1 MRDFSPFNFGT
12 IVAYLVPGF
21 IVLWAVSFHS
31 AIVQGWLSMSA
42 ATAPTVGDLLYA
54 TLASLAA
61 GVTVSAIRWA
71 VIDTLHHHTG
81 LPPPRWNFALL
92 PERLAAFQMLV
103 EDHYVYYKFYAN
115 ALVAL
120 VFLYV
125 AWRTS
130 ATATVNQWR
139 LDAAFFVLCIVLFIG
154 SRDALRRYYRRAE
167 QLFSTKHEKGGEK
180 HDERQR
186 SGPP

>member
-1 MRDFSPFNFGT
+1 MSP
-12 IVAYLVPGF
+12 
-21 IVLWAVSFHS
+21 
-31 AIVQGWLSMSA
+31 
-42 ATAPTVGDLLYA
+42 ATAPEVGDLLYA

-61 GVTVSAIRWA
+61 GVTVSAVRWA

-81 LPPPRWNFALL
+81 LRPPRWNFALL

-115 ALVAL
+115 TLVAL
-120 VFLYV
+120 GFFYV
-125 AWRTS
+125 AWRTTV
-130 ATATVNQWR
+130 AAAVNQHG
-139 LDAAFFVLCIVLFIG
+139 LDVAFCAIGVVLFIG

-167 QLFSTKHEKGGEK
+167 QLFSTDDSKGGEK

-186 SGPP
+186 SGSP

>member
-1 MRDFSPFNFGT
+1 VREISPFNFGT

-31 AIVQGWLSMSA
+31 ATVRGWLNIST

-61 GVTVSAIRWA
+61 GVTVSALRWA
-71 VIDTLHHHTG
+71 VIDTLHHRTG

-92 PERLAAFQMLV
+92 PDRLAAFQMLV

-115 ALVAL
+115 TLVAL
-120 VFLYV
+120 GFLYA
-125 AWRTS
+125 AWRTAS
-130 ATATVNQWR
+130 GAEADQWGE
-139 LDAAFFVLCIVLFIG
+139 DVAFLALAIVLFIG

-167 QLFSTKHEKGGEK
+167 QLFSTNREKGGEK
-180 HDERQR
+180 YDERQR
-186 SGPP
+186 P